1 MAADIATYAKANYE
15 HNFGMQ
21 VQGDICDIDPSTI
34 EPGKLSGIYALHP
47 RAIKVAPRAE
57 LIREDEGIELIDL
70 SALGINAVPEPEPLG
85 LRDACGAAK

>member
-34 EPGKLSGIYALHP
+34 EPYIIGKQILKHLP
-47 RAIKVAPRAE
+47 M
-57 LIREDEGIELIDL
+57 
-70 SALGINAVPEPEPLG
+70 LGRNG
-85 LRDACGAAK
+85 